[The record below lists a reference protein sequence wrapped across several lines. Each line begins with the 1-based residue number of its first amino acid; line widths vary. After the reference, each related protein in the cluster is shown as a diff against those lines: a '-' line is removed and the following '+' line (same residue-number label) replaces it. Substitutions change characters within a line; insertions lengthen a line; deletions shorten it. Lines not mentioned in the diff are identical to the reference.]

1 MVSPKVSSLCYG
13 VGVTTTPARFTR
25 AVFPLLAST
34 VFTAIACG
42 SSTSA
47 PKTPDAAA
55 TARTV
60 AQEFVDGYYH
70 QFPEEA
76 FEVGYP
82 DTPMDRLGDR
92 GAGAMAA
99 WRASED
105 QWLATLAAID
115 PAQLDGTDAAVPF
128 AFTRDRLEAS
138 IARRVCRTSEW
149 NISPTWTGWQA
160 LLSSTFG
167 QQPVGTDA
175 ERATALTRLRAVPAY
190 LDTEIANAREGMLAG
205 YLAPASNVR
214 AVIAQ
219 ADAMLAVAPD
229 SSPFFDPAARA
240 KDERFAKDVGTLIIE
255 AINPAIRR
263 YRDFLQK
270 TYKGRD
276 HAGVSANPDG
286 LACYA
291 AALRFHTSLALDPS
305 AVHETGV
312 KEMAR
317 IEGEMAQIARDHFKT
332 TDVKRLLNRL
342 RTDRQYTFK
351 TEGDVLAY
359 ARAAVDRAEARV
371 HEWFGF
377 VPDARVIV
385 KPFPAYQ
392 KASGGGFYAAGSQD
406 GTRPG
411 TYELGTYKPETVTRA
426 GMEATAFH
434 ESYPGHHLQM
444 SVALFGKGVHPVL
457 RYIYVP
463 SMAEGWGLYSERL
476 ADEMKLYS
484 SEVDR
489 LGMLSGQAFRAARLV
504 VDTGLHTMH
513 WTRDQ
518 AITYMLDHSTE
529 SRAYV
534 ESEVDRYLAV
544 PGQATAYMIG
554 SLEIQRLRADAQ
566 RQLGP
571 RFDIKAFHDVILK
584 DGAVTLPMLRVSVAR
599 WVRERSK
606 P

>member
-1 MVSPKVSSLCYG
+1 MKLILLSLAVLAASCGSP
-13 VGVTTTPARFTR
+13 TPTPATSDAPDR
-25 AVFPLLAST
+25 AR
-34 VFTAIACG
+34 
-42 SSTSA
+42 
-47 PKTPDAAA
+47 K
-55 TARTV
+55 V

-76 FEVGYP
+76 YEVGYP

-92 GAGAMAA
+92 SATAMTA
-99 WRASED
+99 WRARED
-105 QWLATLAAID
+105 AWLAALAAID
-115 PAQLDGTDAAVPF
+115 PGELEGTDAAVPY

-138 IARRVCRTSEW
+138 VARRVCHTSEW
-149 NISPTWTGWQA
+149 NISPTWTGWQSMLA
-160 LLSSTFG
+160 STFG
-167 QQPVGTDA
+167 QQPVATDA
-175 ERATALTRLRAVPAY
+175 ERATALTRLRAVPSY
-190 LDTEIANAREGMLAG
+190 LDTEVANARAGMASG

-214 AVIAQ
+214 AVITQ
-219 ADAMLAVAPD
+219 ADAMLAGGPD
-229 SSPFFDPAARA
+229 TSPFFDPAARSKNTA
-240 KDERFAKDVGTLIIE
+240 FEKDAGTFIAE

-270 TYKGRD
+270 EYRGRD
-276 HAGVSANPDG
+276 AVGVSANPEG
-286 LACYA
+286 AACYA
-291 AALRFHTSLALDPS
+291 ASLRFHTSLSMNPK
-305 AVHETGV
+305 AVHEAGL
-312 KEMAR
+312 KELVR

-332 TDVKRLLNRL
+332 SDVKALLNRL

-359 ARAAVDRAEARV
+359 ARAAVGRAEARV
-371 HEWFGF
+371 RDWFGF
-377 VPDARVIV
+377 VPDARLIV

-411 TYELGTYKPETVTRA
+411 TYELGTYQPQTITRI
-426 GMEATAFH
+426 GMESTAFH

-457 RYIYVP
+457 RYIYVS

-476 ADEMKLYS
+476 ADEMQLYS

-504 VDTGLHTMH
+504 VDTGLHTMG

-534 ESEVDRYLAV
+534 GTEIDRYLAV
-544 PGQATAYMIG
+544 PGQATSYMIG
-554 SLEIQRLRADAQ
+554 SLEIQKLRADAK
-566 RQLGP
+566 RQTGV
-571 RFDIKAFHDVILK
+571 RFDIKVFHDVVLR
-584 DGAVTLPMLRVSVAR
+584 DGAVTLPMLRVAVAR
-599 WVRERSK
+599 WIRERGGN
-606 P
+606 